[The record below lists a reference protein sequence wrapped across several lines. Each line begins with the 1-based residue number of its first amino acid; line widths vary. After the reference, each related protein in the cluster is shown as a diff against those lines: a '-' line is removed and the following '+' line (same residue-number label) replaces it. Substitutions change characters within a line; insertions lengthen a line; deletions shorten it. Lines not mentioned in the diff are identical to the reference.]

1 MTAIIGPSGSGKT
14 TLMNVLAGRN
24 YSSNLFQTG
33 KLSVNGTEIKSMN
46 PLKNIIGYVTQED
59 ILIETNTVRQNMM
72 THAVLRN
79 VPDRKNLVQGII
91 NKLQLTKCQD
101 TQVGGAMVRGVSGG
115 EKKRVSIGVELV
127 SSPSVLFMDE
137 PTTGL
142 DSNTAFEIMKLMRD
156 IKNSDDMTV
165 VAVMHAPSNEI
176 MALFDSLIILC
187 DGLIIFH
194 GPPEF
199 LGDRLGEIEL
209 TVPRFSN
216 PVEHFLQG
224 VDKDGIKIEL
234 ETQQMQSMEN
244 SQEYFESIKN
254 LDKKKLQ
261 EMQTKFDLE
270 LLEKVDKLY
279 EERFRK
285 LLYFQVKYGP
295 RPIRKKVEAVEQ
307 DNNQKDQNVDN
318 EDRIMGPTPS
328 KFDFD
333 EEEMDEFAAEKQAD
347 PLSGIHKDVEN
358 EPIRV
363 IDEDTKHK
371 NDIINKNNNDDQE
384 GVTNYTEYETHT
396 KPQKT
401 VTYDQ
406 ILKYS
411 KKRNQM
417 RNFFVQV
424 AYLTGQNTRTY
435 FKNIIIVIFLIAGIC
450 IINGMMFAVYND
462 LGDPSVDTVA
472 AIINRMGFMFMFTAF
487 AAFMGLNSTVGNL
500 IPKKKIF
507 NKERQAKLYSYGSF
521 YLSLQFYDIFPMI
534 PVYALL
540 TLLYYLGI
548 PLNQDQ
554 GVENFFYFYF
564 FSIVGGFLTGNSLG
578 FMIGSIATSAE
589 QVSALI
595 PITILPFMLVNG
607 FFANLKTVNPFLL
620 GFSYLSPI
628 RFAFQGACLT
638 EFRNSQTYIDNCH
651 VHVKINGE
659 NVLQAA
665 SSPKCDP
672 LLLADFYEDKIWM
685 NVMIILIQLVA
696 YRIIGFI
703 FFRVLNR
710 ERVIVSKDNPEL
722 KAEIKKNYSP
732 TLMQNS
738 EN

>member
-1 MTAIIGPSGSGKT
+1 
-14 TLMNVLAGRN
+14 MNVLAGRN

-328 KFDFD
+328 KLDFD
-333 EEEMDEFAAEKQAD
+333 EE
-347 PLSGIHKDVEN
+347 
-358 EPIRV
+358 
-363 IDEDTKHK
+363 
-371 NDIINKNNNDDQE
+371 
-384 GVTNYTEYETHT
+384 
-396 KPQKT
+396 
-401 VTYDQ
+401 
-406 ILKYS
+406 
-411 KKRNQM
+411 
-417 RNFFVQV
+417 
-424 AYLTGQNTRTY
+424 
-435 FKNIIIVIFLIAGIC
+435 
-450 IINGMMFAVYND
+450 
-462 LGDPSVDTVA
+462 
-472 AIINRMGFMFMFTAF
+472 
-487 AAFMGLNSTVGNL
+487 
-500 IPKKKIF
+500 
-507 NKERQAKLYSYGSF
+507 
-521 YLSLQFYDIFPMI
+521 
-534 PVYALL
+534 
-540 TLLYYLGI
+540 
-548 PLNQDQ
+548 
-554 GVENFFYFYF
+554 
-564 FSIVGGFLTGNSLG
+564 
-578 FMIGSIATSAE
+578 
-589 QVSALI
+589 
-595 PITILPFMLVNG
+595 
-607 FFANLKTVNPFLL
+607 
-620 GFSYLSPI
+620 
-628 RFAFQGACLT
+628 
-638 EFRNSQTYIDNCH
+638 
-651 VHVKINGE
+651 
-659 NVLQAA
+659 
-665 SSPKCDP
+665 
-672 LLLADFYEDKIWM
+672 
-685 NVMIILIQLVA
+685 
-696 YRIIGFI
+696 
-703 FFRVLNR
+703 
-710 ERVIVSKDNPEL
+710 
-722 KAEIKKNYSP
+722 
-732 TLMQNS
+732 
-738 EN
+738 